1 MNMKIIGWILAI
13 LGGIA
18 CTGALIQIVN
28 GELMIDKYALI
39 SIGLCASVL
48 TIGLMII
55 KHKK

>member
-1 MNMKIIGWILAI
+1 MKIIGWILAI